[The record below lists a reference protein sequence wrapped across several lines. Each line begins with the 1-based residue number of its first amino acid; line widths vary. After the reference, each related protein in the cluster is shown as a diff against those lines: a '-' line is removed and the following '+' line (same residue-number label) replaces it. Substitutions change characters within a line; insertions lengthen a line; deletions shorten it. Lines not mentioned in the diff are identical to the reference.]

1 MMKNKLKLALVA
13 ASAGLSL
20 AGCSNSPTSVD
31 IAEREAKAQ
40 QVRQEAAANKIEQE
54 QKLAKEMVN
63 SVPEW
68 AISPP
73 QPDSEGIYAVGMGD
87 SQKLHTAIKKANLEA
102 QYALAKAY
110 QQELSGNERSYTQD
124 NGNSGLTEQYTQ
136 LIDTLVDNVPVVGFR
151 VIEQEVIPLQ
161 GRINAY
167 VLVKL
172 PYDQFNTM
180 LQQKKSEAANTDIKN
195 AFDELEIRLEK
206 RRQARIEESKLTLD
220 KASDKVQD
228 VTDSIITDPDA

>member
-1 MMKNKLKLALVA
+1 MSRFK
-13 ASAGLSL
+13 
-20 AGCSNSPTSVD
+20 D
-31 IAEREAKAQ
+31 
-40 QVRQEAAANKIEQE
+40 
-54 QKLAKEMVN
+54 
-63 SVPEW
+63 
-68 AISPP
+68 
-73 QPDSEGIYAVGMGD
+73 
-87 SQKLHTAIKKANLEA
+87 
-102 QYALAKAY
+102 AY
-110 QQELSGNERSYTQD
+110 
-124 NGNSGLTEQYTQ
+124 Q

>member
-1 MMKNKLKLALVA
+1 M
-13 ASAGLSL
+13 
-20 AGCSNSPTSVD
+20 
-31 IAEREAKAQ
+31 
-40 QVRQEAAANKIEQE
+40 EQE

-180 LQQKKSEAANTDIKN
+180 LQQKKSESANTDIKN